1 MGGIV
6 VKKILAML
14 LALTLMCM
22 GCVGL
27 ADAAETPVED
37 KPLIGILAPAATHG
51 WVAAVSYNAEA
62 EAQAL
67 GLNYKMLTSAS
78 IAEMAGQME
87 ELVTQGAEVI
97 VVYPQEVG
105 LETAT
110 QMALDAGVKIVN
122 FDMKI
127 DVEGVY
133 FLSGDNYAMGV
144 ECANYIA
151 EALEGAGDVVVLDVP
166 TSGSVAAERK
176 AGFLDTLAQIAPDI
190 NVIGTF
196 ATSFARDA
204 GLKDMADVL
213 TANPHIDA
221 VLSLD
226 DETSIGAVQAIEE
239 AGRTDIKVITGGGGC
254 QEYFN
259 MMPERDMLLVS
270 ALYSPAMIRQ
280 CVQMA
285 NDLVNGVEVE
295 TPVVVP
301 TTIVDKNNVADYLDE
316 NSPY

>member
-1 MGGIV
+1 M
-6 VKKILAML
+6 KKILAVI
-14 LALTLMCM
+14 LALVMSCLCCTAF
-22 GCVGL
+22 
-27 ADAAETPVED
+27 ADAASTED

-62 EAQAL
+62 AAKEL
-67 GLNYKMLTSAS
+67 GLNYKVLTSAS

-87 ELVTQGAEVI
+87 ELVAQGAEVI
-97 VVYPQEVG
+97 VVNPQEKG

-110 QMALDAGVKIVN
+110 QMAIDAGVKIVN

-127 DVEGVY
+127 EVEGTY
-133 FLSGDNYAMGV
+133 FLSGDNYSMGV
-144 ECANYIA
+144 ESANYIA
-151 EALEGAGDVVVLDVP
+151 NLLEGAGDVVILDVP
-166 TSGSVAAERK
+166 SSGSVAADRI
-176 AGFLDTLAQIAPDI
+176 AGFNDTIAQIAPDVK
-190 NVIGTF
+190 VIGTY
-196 ATSFARDA
+196 ATAFTRDA
-204 GLKDMADVL
+204 GLRDMADIL
-213 TANPHIDA
+213 TKNPHIDA

-259 MMPERDMLLVS
+259 MMPERDMMLVS
-270 ALYSPAMIRQ
+270 ALYSPAMIRE

-285 NDLVNGVEVE
+285 ADLAEGKEVA
-295 TPVVVP
+295 TPVVIP

>member
-1 MGGIV
+1 M
-6 VKKILAML
+6 KRILAIL
-14 LALTLMCM
+14 LALTLICM
-22 GCVGL
+22 GCAGL
-27 ADAAETPVED
+27 ADAADSTVAVED

-87 ELVTQGAEVI
+87 ELVTQGAKVI

-110 QMALDAGVKIVN
+110 QMALDAGVAVVN

-127 DVEGVY
+127 DVEGTY

-151 EALEGAGDVVVLDVP
+151 EVLEGAGDVVVLDVP
-166 TSGSVAAERK
+166 TSGSVAADRV
-176 AGFLDTLAQIAPDI
+176 AGFTDTIAQIAPDVK
-190 NVIGTF
+190 VIGTY

>member
-1 MGGIV
+1 M
-6 VKKILAML
+6 KKFLAVLLSLML
-14 LALTLMCM
+14 CCMC
-22 GCVGL
+22 L
-27 ADAAETPVED
+27 PAFADADAAAED

-62 EAQAL
+62 AAKEL

-87 ELVTQGAEVI
+87 ELVAQGAKVI
-97 VVYPQEVG
+97 VVYPQEQG

-110 QMALDAGVKIVN
+110 QMALDAGVAIVN

-127 DVEGVY
+127 NVEGTY
-133 FLSGDNYAMGV
+133 FLSGDNYSMGV
-144 ECANYIA
+144 ESANYIA
-151 EALEGAGDVVVLDVP
+151 NALEGAGNVVILDVP
-166 TSGSVAAERK
+166 TSGSVAADRI
-176 AGFLDTLAQIAPDI
+176 AGFTDTIAQIAPDVKVI
-190 NVIGTF
+190 NTY
-196 ATSFARDA
+196 ATEFTRDA
-204 GLKDMADVL
+204 GLRDMADVL
-213 TANPHIDA
+213 TANPQIDA

-226 DETSIGAVQAIEE
+226 DETSIGAVQAIED

-259 MMPERDMLLVS
+259 MMPDRDMLLVS

-285 NDLVNGVEVE
+285 ADLVEGKEVA
-295 TPVVVP
+295 TPVVIP
-301 TTIVDKNNVADYLDE
+301 TTIVDKNNVADYLDA